1 MKRVLF
7 AADDFG
13 LTLGVTTGI
22 VESIRNGVVGATA
35 AMVCGED
42 GDAHIARFAPEI
54 PGRIGAH
61 LQLTDG
67 VPRSDA
73 SKLRSLLGDDGRFP
87 RKPHQMRLVR
97 SWEVK
102 REWQAQLAVLE
113 SLGLSPTHL
122 DSHHHVHRQP
132 GALQVYLELAK
143 ELRIPARGASMQEIT
158 DRVRA
163 AGIACADVFV
173 QQWSDA
179 EPTLER
185 LLTCIAAADGR
196 CPDGGIVEVMCH
208 PAFVDDE
215 LRRRS
220 NYADER
226 EAELRVLT
234 SPELPRRLAELGY
247 EVVTI
252 EALRG

>member
-1 MKRVLF
+1 MKRILF

-13 LTLGVTTGI
+13 MTAGVSAGI

-35 AMVCGED
+35 AMVCGEQ
-42 GDAHIARFAPEI
+42 AETHIARFAPEI

-87 RKPHQMRLVR
+87 RKPQQMRLVR

-102 REWQAQLAVLE
+102 REWLAQLAVLE
-113 SLGLSPTHL
+113 GLGITPTHL

-132 GALQVYLELAK
+132 GVFAVYRELAK
-143 ELRIPARGASMQEIT
+143 TMYLPARGAIMQEIT
-158 DRVRA
+158 DRLRA
-163 AGIACADVFV
+163 DGVPCADAFM

-185 LLTCIAAADGR
+185 LLTCIAAADEH
-196 CPDGGIVEVMCH
+196 CPDGGLMEVMCH
-208 PAFVDDE
+208 PAMLDDE

-220 NYADER
+220 NYAEER
-226 EAELRVLT
+226 ETELRVLT
-234 SPELPRRLAELGY
+234 SAELPRRLADLGY

-252 EALRG
+252 QALR

>member
-13 LTLGVTTGI
+13 MTAGVSAGI
-22 VESIRNGVVGATA
+22 VESIRSGAVGATT
-35 AMVCGED
+35 AMVCVD
-42 GDAHIARFAPEI
+42 GAESHIARFAPEI

-67 VPRSDA
+67 VPRFNPA
-73 SKLRSLLGDDGRFP
+73 KVRSLLGEDGRFP
-87 RKPHQMRLVR
+87 RKAHQMRLVR
-97 SWEVK
+97 SWEVE
-102 REWQAQLAVLE
+102 REWRAQLAVLE
-113 SLGLSPTHL
+113 KLGIQPTHL

-132 GALQVYLELAK
+132 GAFQVYRELAK
-143 ELRIPARGASMQEIT
+143 SLQIPARGAIMQEIN
-158 DRVRA
+158 DGLRA
-163 AGIACADVFV
+163 HGVVCADVFV
-173 QQWSDA
+173 QQWADA

-185 LLTCIAAADGR
+185 LVQCIADVDER

-208 PAFVDDE
+208 PALLDDE

-220 NYADER
+220 TYAEER
-226 EAELRVLT
+226 EAELHVLT
-234 SPELPRRLAELGY
+234 SAELPRRLRDIGF

-252 EALRG
+252 EALR

>member
-13 LTLGVTTGI
+13 LTAGVSAGI

-35 AMVCGED
+35 AMVCGDD
-42 GDAHIARFAPEI
+42 GDVHIARFAPEI

-67 VPRSDA
+67 IPRSDA

-113 SLGLSPTHL
+113 RLGITPTHL
-122 DSHHHVHRQP
+122 DSHHHAHRQP
-132 GALQVYLELAK
+132 GAFQAYRELAK
-143 ELRIPARGASMQEIT
+143 ALQLPARGASMQEIT
-158 DRVRA
+158 DRLRA
-163 AGIACADVFV
+163 DGIACADVFV

-179 EPTLER
+179 EPTLDR
-185 LLTCIAAADGR
+185 LLTCIADADSR

-220 NYADER
+220 SYADER

-252 EALRG
+252 EALR